1 MAIHRPWLPETTS
14 LVRVQGGGRPGWALW
29 RDGRLLSLDLRLDE
43 LLGQPLETI
52 RAWLSAAGGPEL
64 DPDELELLAPVES
77 QEVWAAGV
85 TYQRSREA
93 RMEEAAQKDVYALV
107 YASERP
113 ELFFKSAGWRV
124 VAPGREAGI
133 RRDSTWDVPEPELA
147 VLCNSRAELVGFSC
161 GNDMSSRSIEGEN
174 PLYLPQAKVYD
185 RSCSLGPSLTPAWE
199 VEIAGAGVRMRIS
212 RAGREVFSGNASLDE
227 LVREPAALCRVL
239 LSSYPMP
246 AGAWLLTG
254 TSIVPPPPY
263 TAEEGDTVS
272 ISIDRLGTLENRLVR
287 VPHTGAT
294 ARPLTR

>member
-1 MAIHRPWLPETTS
+1 MAVHRPWLPEATS
-14 LVRVQGGGRPGWALW
+14 LVRVRATGAPGWALW
-29 RDGRLLSLDLRLDE
+29 REGRLFSLELSLDE
-43 LLGQPLETI
+43 LMSHPMATI
-52 RAWLSAAGGPEL
+52 RDRLSFQRGPEL
-64 DPDELELLAPVES
+64 DPDALELLAPIES

-107 YASERP
+107 YSAERP

-124 VAPGREAGI
+124 VAPGGEAGI

-147 VLCNSRAELVGFSC
+147 VLCNSRGELVGFSC

-185 RSCSLGPSLTPAWE
+185 RSCSLGPSLTAAWE
-199 VEIAGAGVRMRIS
+199 VDTSGAEVRMRITRDGRDVFQGS
-212 RAGREVFSGNASLDE
+212 AGLAG

-239 LSSYPMP
+239 VSSYPLP

-263 TAEEGDTVS
+263 TAEEGDLVG
-272 ISIDRLGTLENRLVR
+272 ISIDGLGTLQNRLVR

-294 ARPLTR
+294 APPLSC

>member
-1 MAIHRPWLPETTS
+1 MAVHQGWLPEAPG
-14 LVRVQGGGRPGWALW
+14 LARVQGTGAPRWALW
-29 RDGRLLSLDLRLDE
+29 AEGRLVAVELSLDQ

-52 RAWLSAAGGPEL
+52 RERLRDPEGPQL
-64 DPDELELLAPVES
+64 DPDELDLLAPVEN

-93 RMEEAAQKDVYALV
+93 RMEEAAQKDIYALV
-107 YASERP
+107 YTAERP

-124 VAPGREAGI
+124 VPPGGEAGI
-133 RRDSTWDVPEPELA
+133 RRDSAWDVPEPELA
-147 VLCNSRAELVGFSC
+147 VLCNFQGELVGFSC

-185 RSCSLGPSLTPAWE
+185 RSCSLGPALIPAWE
-199 VEIAGAGVRMRIS
+199 VDPSGAEIRMGIIR
-212 RAGREVFSGNASLDE
+212 GGLEVFRGSASLEE

-254 TSIVPPPPY
+254 TSIVPPPSY
-263 TAEEGDTVS
+263 SAEEGDVVS
-272 ISIDRLGTLENRLVR
+272 ISIDGLGTLQNRLLR

-294 ARPLTR
+294 APPLIP